1 MHKKAGYKAGYK
13 DIVVHVSAE
22 CGASSDYYDYSDEHA
37 AIAECVAKGTDPS
50 TYRIE
55 LLDPGLCLQGCALA
69 RSRASVSS
77 RSAPSQSGT
86 GIRMGGTAG
95 LTRWVLTNRV

>member
-50 TYRIE
+50 TYRI
-55 LLDPGLCLQGCALA
+55 
-69 RSRASVSS
+69 
-77 RSAPSQSGT
+77 
-86 GIRMGGTAG
+86 
-95 LTRWVLTNRV
+95 

>member
-50 TYRIE
+50 TENIT
-55 LLDPGLCLQGCALA
+55 PMIQGCVG
-69 RSRASVSS
+69 RA
-77 RSAPSQSGT
+77 
-86 GIRMGGTAG
+86 
-95 LTRWVLTNRV
+95 VL

>member
-37 AIAECVAKGTDPS
+37 AISECVAKGTDLS
-50 TYRIE
+50 TYR
-55 LLDPGLCLQGCALA
+55 
-69 RSRASVSS
+69 VSQKKVG
-77 RSAPSQSGT
+77 SQKVCIS
-86 GIRMGGTAG
+86 
-95 LTRWVLTNRV
+95 L

>member
-37 AIAECVAKGTDPS
+37 AIAECVAKGTDLS
-50 TYRIE
+50 TKNIT
-55 LLDPGLCLQGCALA
+55 P
-69 RSRASVSS
+69 
-77 RSAPSQSGT
+77 
-86 GIRMGGTAG
+86 
-95 LTRWVLTNRV
+95 